1 MSLIED
7 DYIEEGFVKKNKKT
21 NSKKKKVI
29 IHVTGG
35 IAYVYDCPKDVDVEI
50 IDFDNINFIED

>member
-1 MSLIED
+1 MITLRKD
-7 DYIEEGFVKKNKKT
+7 LLKKNKKT